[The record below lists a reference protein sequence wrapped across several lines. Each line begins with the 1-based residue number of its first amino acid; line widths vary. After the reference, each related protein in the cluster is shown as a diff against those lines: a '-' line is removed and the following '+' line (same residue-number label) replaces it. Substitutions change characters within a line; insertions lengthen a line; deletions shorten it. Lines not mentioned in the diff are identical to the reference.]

1 MAEKDFANRAGL
13 ADWIVSKRYKEHF
26 AVANELLNYSE
37 ELMGKSVR
45 ADKDSKYAHAIAL
58 LAGKAYKSYLSAVYL
73 ASQGLVEDMGIIARS
88 LVNLCIVARWIS
100 NTDREAR
107 GRRYIGWI
115 WVEMFEMTSSIP
127 APPKIRADIEKM
139 YKSVKNLFQSKNK
152 KGKLISWKY
161 WHNSSIRQMASEV
174 GMQEYYR
181 GYYAPLS
188 ATEHSSALAYFG
200 MGIAKTRSGDIE
212 IGLGDHRFLA
222 EYLKCVFVCFADVLT
237 LWNDV
242 FKSAEEHEL
251 QAKISHGLDFFKRIA
266 RQQPVAANPGQP

>member
-1 MAEKDFANRAGL
+1 MGEKDFTNRAEL
-13 ADWIVSKRYKEHF
+13 ADWIVGVRYKEHF

-37 ELMGKSVR
+37 GLMGKRVQ
-45 ADKDSKYAHAIAL
+45 ADKESKYAHAIAL
-58 LAGKAYKSYLSAVYL
+58 LTGKAYKSYLSSVHL

-100 NTDREAR
+100 DTDKEAR
-107 GRRYIGWI
+107 ARRYIGWI
-115 WVEMFEMTSSIP
+115 WVEMFEMTRSIP
-127 APPKIRADIEKM
+127 APPRVRADIEKM
-139 YKSVKNLFQSKNK
+139 YKSVRGLFQSRNK

-174 GMQEYYR
+174 GMLEYYR

-200 MGIAKTRSGDIE
+200 MAATKTHSGDME

-237 LWNDV
+237 L
-242 FKSAEEHEL
+242 
-251 QAKISHGLDFFKRIA
+251 
-266 RQQPVAANPGQP
+266 